1 MAIPA
6 IYNNEVFTK
15 MSSVAKHSF
24 EHASGSFIV
33 KSLLRTMFSTTKTAV
48 QRLLLTLLPTRKT
61 LAKEGL

>member
-33 KSLLRTMFSTTKTAV
+33 KSFVEDHVFYDENGCAEAV
-48 QRLLLTLLPTRKT
+48 INTIAYT
-61 LAKEGL
+61 